1 MKEIFFRFITI
12 HPLNDHPILGWALGF
27 IWLVM
32 VGNCVA
38 SIRQQPMEIRTRLI
52 WMLVVTFVPIFGVL
66 AYLGYCLLKADYG
79 FIKFV
84 LGPPK
89 HIKAAKTTTLKI
101 PTKKCYLPP

>member
-38 SIRQQPMEIRTRLI
+38 SIRQQPMEIRARLI
-52 WMLVVTFVPIFGVL
+52 WMLVVAFVPIFGML
-66 AYLGYCLLKADYG
+66 AYLGYCLLKADYA
-79 FIKFV
+79 FLKFV

-89 HIKAAKTTTLKI
+89 HIQVANNAHLKL
-101 PTKKCYLPP
+101 PTKK